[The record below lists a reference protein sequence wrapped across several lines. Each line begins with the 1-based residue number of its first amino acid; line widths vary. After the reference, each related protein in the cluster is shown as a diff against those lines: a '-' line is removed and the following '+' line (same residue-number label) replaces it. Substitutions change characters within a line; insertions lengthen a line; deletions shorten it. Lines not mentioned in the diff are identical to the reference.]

1 MVRIFKINVSKRYLA
16 IKGILSEVGGK
27 IFETSNRNT
36 TKANKILI
44 ARVIFSEHSAGK

>member
-1 MVRIFKINVSKRYLA
+1 MVKMLSMKVSNKYLA

-27 IFETSNRNT
+27 ILETSKRNT

-44 ARVIFSEHSAGK
+44 ANVIFSEHSAGK